1 MIVDKEKEVS
11 DLPLTYLLCYT
22 LLYIFFVLFIL
33 LKMSEDMDHLTRL
46 KTSEKIYSGIQLVVS
61 AAMIAV
67 KWI

>member
-1 MIVDKEKEVS
+1 MIVDKEQEVS
-11 DLPLTYLLCYT
+11 GLPLTYLLCYT

-67 KWI
+67 S

>member
-1 MIVDKEKEVS
+1 MIVDKEQEVLN
-11 DLPLTYLLCYT
+11 LPLTYLLCYT

-67 KWI
+67 SLT

>member
-1 MIVDKEKEVS
+1 MIVDKEQEVS

-67 KWI
+67 SLT

>member
-1 MIVDKEKEVS
+1 MIVDKEQEVLN
-11 DLPLTYLLCYT
+11 LPLTFLLCYT

-33 LKMSEDMDHLTRL
+33 LKMSEDMDHMTRL

>member
-1 MIVDKEKEVS
+1 MIVDKDQEVLN
-11 DLPLTYLLCYT
+11 LPFTYVLCYT

-67 KWI
+67 KLT